1 MKSLVTVAQCRNREV
16 REYANNIN
24 FWKDLLANARYDR
37 SLITIIDF
45 GMCKT
50 IKDEG

>member
-1 MKSLVTVAQCRNREV
+1 MKSLVTVAQCRSKEM
-16 REYANNIN
+16 REYAHNAT
-24 FWKDLLANARYDR
+24 FWKDVMTNARYDK
-37 SLITIIDF
+37 SLVTIIDF